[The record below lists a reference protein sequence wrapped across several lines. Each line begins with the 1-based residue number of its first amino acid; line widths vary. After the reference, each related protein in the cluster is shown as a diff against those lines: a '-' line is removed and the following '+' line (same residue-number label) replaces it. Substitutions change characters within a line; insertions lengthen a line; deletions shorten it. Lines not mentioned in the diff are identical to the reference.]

1 MIAARPLSVWNSV
14 SRTGC
19 RGDSVDW
26 RGRVLGRNEPAPVV
40 RVPRRAAKH
49 AAESKRGQHNQSI
62 EPSRPTKAA
71 VLQSP
76 IKCIIFDW

>member
-1 MIAARPLSVWNSV
+1 LELGFEDQGAGTVASLDAEQRILWPLSASP
-14 SRTGC
+14 S
-19 RGDSVDW
+19 S
-26 RGRVLGRNEPAPVV
+26 
-40 RVPRRAAKH
+40 AAKQ

-76 IKCIIFDW
+76 MSA